1 MNIAAIFDVDGTI
14 FRDSLL
20 LRHMDKCVDY
30 DVFPSMVQEEVKPY
44 FHAWKNRELGYEEYL
59 KHAVRIY
66 TQYLN
71 GKSID
76 DIQFVAKQVIKKDAK
91 KLYHYT
97 AERIKWHKEQGHKIV
112 FISGSPNFLVE
123 PLAKELG
130 VDIEYSTLY
139 RTSDQTYTGEV
150 IPMWDKH
157 SKQRAL
163 NELQEYHHI
172 DLKKSY
178 AYGDTMG
185 DITMLTTVGNP
196 IAINPNQKLLNKLQ
210 ELDKD
215 VKIVVERKD
224 VIYHIN

>member
-30 DVFPSMVQEEVKPY
+30 DVFPSIVQEKVKPY

-59 KHAVRIY
+59 EHAVRIY

-91 KLYHYT
+91 KLYRYT

-139 RTSDQTYTGEV
+139 RTSDQTYTGDL

>member
-1 MNIAAIFDVDGTI
+1 MTIAAIFDVDGTI

-20 LRHMDKCVDY
+20 LRHMDKCIDY
-30 DVFPSMVQEEVKPY
+30 DVFPSIVQEEVKPY
-44 FHAWKNRELGYEEYL
+44 LHAWKNREIGYEEYL
-59 KHAVRIY
+59 EHAVRIY
-66 TQYLN
+66 THYLT
-71 GKSID
+71 GKSVE

-91 KLYHYT
+91 KLYRYT
-97 AERIKWHKEQGHKIV
+97 TERIKWHKEQGHKIV
-112 FISGSPNFLVE
+112 FISGAPNFLVE

-130 VDIEYSTLY
+130 IDIEYSTLY
-139 RTSDQTYTGEV
+139 RTHDQVYTGEV

-157 SKQRAL
+157 SKQKSL
-163 NELQEYHHI
+163 NELQEYHNI
-172 DLKKSY
+172 NLEQSY

-185 DITMLTTVGNP
+185 DITMLTMVGHP

-224 VIYHIN
+224 VIYHIK